1 MIVVDASFAAK
12 WLFEEEHS
20 DTADAIAAAVARQN
34 EPMIAPY
41 LLPIEVTNTIRQRR
55 RRGALTREEARG
67 RLTRFFSYRV
77 RLLAPSALSERALTL
92 ADDHNLAA
100 VYDAHYIALA
110 ELAGC
115 DLWTADQ
122 RLIRSLTDPLPFV
135 RFISDYI
142 DGQTAL

>member
-12 WLFEEEHS
+12 WLFEEEYS
-20 DTADAIAAAVARQN
+20 DTADAIAAASARQN

-77 RLLAPSALSERALTL
+77 RLLAPAALSERALTL

>member
-1 MIVVDASFAAK
+1 MIVVDASFAVK
-12 WLFEEEHS
+12 WLFEEEYS

-34 EPMIAPY
+34 EPVIAPY

-55 RRGALTREEARG
+55 RRGALTLEEARG
-67 RLTRFFSYRV
+67 RLSRFFSYRV
-77 RLLAPSALSERALTL
+77 RLLAPDALSERALTL
-92 ADDHNLAA
+92 ADDHNLTA

-122 RLIRSLTDPLPFV
+122 RLIRSLSTPLPYV
-135 RFISDYI
+135 RWIGDYVE
-142 DGQTAL
+142 GQTAL

>member
-12 WLFEEEHS
+12 WLFEEERS

-34 EPMIAPY
+34 EPMIASY

-77 RLLAPSALSERALTL
+77 RLLAPAALSERALIL
-92 ADDHNLAA
+92 ADDHNLTA
-100 VYDAHYIALA
+100 VYDAHSIALA

-135 RFISDYI
+135 RFIGDYA